1 MTYKTRVDQSSFN
14 MEDCK
19 LSLRLLLLPTHSVPL
34 KYKSVDIKQE
44 HGGVFEIFELFTH
57 AIHEFGVDAQFIH

>member
-1 MTYKTRVDQSSFN
+1 MTYKNRVDQNSFN

-44 HGGVFEIFELFTH
+44 HGGLQAKFT
-57 AIHEFGVDAQFIH
+57 FIVITNTFSSIEVQVG